1 MKPELGQKREPP
13 SVGGGLK
20 SIAGWFGGLKSDYKS
35 GMHLL
40 GERRYG
46 EAAPLLEKALAAARE
61 KHAPAVKLVDHLN
74 GYAEAL
80 AGCRCWR
87 ESLQAATE
95 SLTHLER
102 ANLEAVPQAVKAY
115 ELMAESYEAL
125 RNAEEAA
132 RCLRMAVDTE
142 RKLAE
147 PDAGSVSTKLLK
159 IGVIFASEGC
169 WRVAK
174 IAYTEAQWELESIS
188 PDEPEMRV
196 ESLMG
201 LGRCEFELQEFG
213 VAREWYHKA
222 IEAATARYG
231 RDSKNVSDAYH
242 GMARSCQAMG
252 DNDEAVRYFERV
264 LAVRERMVGTNRSE
278 IADVLMELAEVQTQ
292 LGNHAYAI
300 ELARQAVGRL
310 EGEKDGRLATALASL
325 GAIYFE
331 SGRCME
337 AEKCFTRAEGLWQ
350 AAPESHAH
358 ELAAAAQA
366 LEEIHPLVEKELEL
380 AAEARRQEKAAARS
394 KLEAECKGP
403 QDLEHPVRSGGD
415 SLNAED
421 FAGGELSAEEPKH
434 L

>member
-1 MKPELGQKREPP
+1 
-13 SVGGGLK
+13 
-20 SIAGWFGGLKSDYKS
+20 
-35 GMHLL
+35 
-40 GERRYG
+40 
-46 EAAPLLEKALAAARE
+46 
-61 KHAPAVKLVDHLN
+61 
-74 GYAEAL
+74 
-80 AGCRCWR
+80 
-87 ESLQAATE
+87 
-95 SLTHLER
+95 
-102 ANLEAVPQAVKAY
+102 
-115 ELMAESYEAL
+115 
-125 RNAEEAA
+125 
-132 RCLRMAVDTE
+132 
-142 RKLAE
+142 
-147 PDAGSVSTKLLK
+147 
-159 IGVIFASEGC
+159 
-169 WRVAK
+169 
-174 IAYTEAQWELESIS
+174 
-188 PDEPEMRV
+188 
-196 ESLMG
+196 
-201 LGRCEFELQEFG
+201 
-213 VAREWYHKA
+213 
-222 IEAATARYG
+222 
-231 RDSKNVSDAYH
+231 
-242 GMARSCQAMG
+242 MG